1 MGYRNGIFAT
11 IAFALT
17 SVALAGV
24 VYTDAYSSAA
34 QSEANG
40 LHALTEQVL
49 RGDDA
54 EVCEVSVPTLLSA
67 DSTAAASASA
77 TVQR

>member
-49 RGDDA
+49 GVDA

-67 DSTAAASASA
+67 DSMASASASA